1 MTIYFSTMTQHFSI
15 NCEFLM
21 KPEESAE
28 CDQTLFVWVGS
39 GNETRKRGG
48 RGKGGEMGEEEEEG
62 RKARR
67 RGQGEKKVKP
77 SLVPRLSPLAPTKN
91 KNEAR

>member
-1 MTIYFSTMTQHFSI
+1 MTQHFSI
-15 NCEFLM
+15 KCEFLM

-28 CDQTLFVWVGS
+28 CDQTFFLWVGS
-39 GNETRKRGG
+39 RNETRKRGR

-62 RKARR
+62 RKERR

-77 SLVPRLSPLAPTKN
+77 SLVPRLSPCSDEK
-91 KNEAR
+91 